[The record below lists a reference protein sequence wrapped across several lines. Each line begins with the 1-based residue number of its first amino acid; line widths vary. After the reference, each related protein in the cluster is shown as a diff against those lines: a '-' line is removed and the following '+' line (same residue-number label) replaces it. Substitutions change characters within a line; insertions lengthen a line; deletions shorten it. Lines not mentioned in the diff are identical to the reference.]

1 MSFIIMIIRKI
12 LKNKSMS
19 LCLLLGMVLAVS
31 LFSSIPMYTQAILQ
45 KALIK
50 QLDDSQKKD
59 SIFPGSYTISINQ
72 SNIKLEKKLA
82 EVEQRGDD
90 VYKDKDII
98 ASYNKRL
105 DSLKKMNDYINK
117 NTERLINL
125 PALAKLHSYNSNIR
139 AVLTGEEGEEAAID
153 EEDERNI
160 KRGRLLSVSDIDK
173 HIKLVDGKMP
183 SKTPVNDAYE
193 VLVSELALKNF
204 RITLGQEITLKDTNL
219 HKPLDPI
226 KVRPVGVFKEKDPDN
241 MFWYFKIAETA
252 SKCFVIDETVM
263 ENQILAKQPQLAVES
278 KWFFAFDYNKIEF
291 SKLNYLF
298 GGHNTLIKTL
308 SDLSYDNTAY
318 SDVPLITQTSVFKS
332 ESTKTSQMLLSLYIP
347 LLIMLSLYI
356 CMVSKLV
363 IEREKNEISVLGGR
377 GINRRQVASIYTV
390 QGLLLGLVALLT
402 GPFIGMILVKF
413 IGLSSGF
420 LEFSSRK
427 PLPTYLN
434 SSTYLYSVLAV
445 ILSVLM
451 MVIPAFLAGKTSIVT
466 LKQSLARKS
475 RFTFWEKY
483 CLDIILL
490 GLSAYGYYTFIK
502 RMESLEITHAS
513 AIEIEIDPLLF
524 IVPMLFIIGLGLFLM
539 RFYPIFI
546 RFIHWAG
553 KRFWPVEMHIPL
565 NQVSRS
571 LRSYHFLIIFLIM
584 TLSMGIFSATTARTI
599 NRNLE
604 EKIMYINGSDL
615 VIQPEWLK
623 TAGGMQLIHRNSV
636 RHSLEVDMLNDPTD
650 TMFEF
655 IEPDFNAYKKLDGVE
670 SAARIFNWNGIGV
683 YSKSLAGSARLMG
696 IDANEF
702 AKTAW
707 FRKGLLK
714 YNYYDYLNLL
724 GSEKTACLIS
734 RPLSKAMD
742 VKVGDTIQ
750 VSWPKTEKPLGDLT
764 ICGIVDYWPSWS
776 PYLTLDY
783 PEGTMPELII
793 TNLSYAQELY
803 HLKPYDIWLKL
814 KPGASVEQVYKNIQK
829 KNLKIDK
836 ITNSLQEISEKKN
849 EPNTLTINGSLTLG
863 FIVSGIVCF
872 LGFLI
877 YWILSIKSRTLQFG
891 IFRAMGLPVKKLIGM
906 AVFEQL
912 LISAVASVIGT
923 LIGLVASRL
932 FVPFFQIAIDA
943 KSQVPPF
950 RVSSNSGDR
959 LEIYLIVGF
968 MLLLCMFIIGFI
980 LTRIK
985 ANQAIKLG
993 EE

>member
-1 MSFIIMIIRKI
+1 
-12 LKNKSMS
+12 
-19 LCLLLGMVLAVS
+19 MVLAVS
-31 LFSSIPMYTQAILQ
+31 LLSSIPMYTQAILQ
-45 KALIK
+45 KSLIK

-59 SIFPGSYTISINQ
+59 SVFPGSYTISITQ
-72 SNIKLEKKLA
+72 SNIKIEKKLA

-90 VYKDKDII
+90 VYKDKDVI
-98 ASYNKRL
+98 AYYNKRL

-117 NTERLINL
+117 NTESMINL
-125 PALAKLHSYNSNIR
+125 PTLAKLHLYNTDIR
-139 AVLTGEEGEEAAID
+139 AVLTGEEGLKD
-153 EEDERNI
+153 TRNA
-160 KRGRLLSVSDIDK
+160 RLLSVSDLDK

-183 SKTPVNDAYE
+183 SKTPVNDIYE
-193 VLVSELALKNF
+193 VLVSELALKDYG
-204 RITLGQEITLKDTNL
+204 ITLGQEITLKDQ
-219 HKPLDPI
+219 KPKNTLDPI
-226 KVRPVGVFKEKDPDN
+226 KVRPVGVYKEKDPDN
-241 MFWYFKIAETA
+241 MFWYFKTAETA
-252 SKCFVIDETVM
+252 SKCFVIDESLM
-263 ENQILAKQPQLAVES
+263 ENQILSKQPQLAVES
-278 KWFFAFDYNKIEF
+278 KWFFAFDYHKIEF

-298 GGHNTLIKTL
+298 GGHNTITNTL
-308 SDLSYDNTAY
+308 NDLSYDNTAY

-356 CMVSKLV
+356 CMVSKLI
-363 IEREKNEISVLGGR
+363 IEREKNEISILDGR
-377 GINRRQVASIYTV
+377 GINRIQVASIYTV
-390 QGLLLGLVALLT
+390 QGLLLGLVALLI

-420 LEFSSRK
+420 MEFSGRK

-434 SSTYLYSVLAV
+434 GSTYLYSVLAV
-445 ILSVLM
+445 LLSVIM
-451 MVIPAFLAGKTSIVT
+451 MVIPAFLAGKTSIVN

-475 RFTFWEKY
+475 RFTFWEKF

-490 GLSAYGYYTFIK
+490 GLSAYGYYTFVN
-502 RMESLEITHAS
+502 RMENLQLTNAS
-513 AIEIEIDPLLF
+513 AVEIEIDPLLF

-553 KRFWPVEMHIPL
+553 KRFWPVEIHIPL

-584 TLSMGIFSATTARTI
+584 TLSMGIFSATAARTI

-604 EKIMYINGSDL
+604 EKIMYMNGSNL
-615 VIQPEWLK
+615 VVRPTWFK
-623 TAGGMQLIHRNSV
+623 TTAEGGLFLRNQA
-636 RHSLEVDMLNDPTD
+636 RNAFDIDMFNDRYD

-683 YSKSLAGSARLMG
+683 YSKSSAGNARLMG
-696 IDANEF
+696 IDTDDF

-707 FRKGLLK
+707 FRKGLLG
-714 YNYYDYLNLL
+714 NGFYDYLNAL

-734 RPLSKAMD
+734 KQLSRAMD
-742 VKVGDTIQ
+742 INVGDTIQ
-750 VSWPKTEKPLGDLT
+750 VSRPTDPEPLGDLT
-764 ICGIVDYWPSWS
+764 VYGIVDYWPSWS
-776 PYLTLDY
+776 PYLTEDNS
-783 PEGTMPELII
+783 EGTMPELII
-793 TNLSYAQELY
+793 TNLSYSQQLY

-814 KPGASVEQVYKNIQK
+814 KPGVSVEQVYKDIEK
-829 KNLKIDK
+829 KGIKVTN
-836 ITNSLQEISEKKN
+836 ITNSMQEISEKKN

-968 MLLLCMFIIGFI
+968 MLLLCMLIIGFI
-980 LTRIK
+980 LSKIK

>member
-1 MSFIIMIIRKI
+1 MSFIIMVIRKI
-12 LKNKSMS
+12 LKNKSLS
-19 LCLLLGMVLAVS
+19 VCLLLGMVLAVS

-50 QLDDSQKKD
+50 HLDDSQKKD
-59 SIFPGSYTISINQ
+59 SVFPGSYTISITQ
-72 SNIKLEKKLA
+72 SNIKIEKKLA

-90 VYKDKDII
+90 VYKDKDVI
-98 ASYNKRL
+98 AYYNKRL

-117 NTERLINL
+117 NTEGLINL
-125 PALAKLHSYNSNIR
+125 PTLAKLHSYNTDIR
-139 AVLTGEEGEEAAID
+139 AVLAGEKGEEDAT
-153 EEDERNI
+153 NI
-160 KRGRLLSVSDIDK
+160 KRGRLLSVSDLDK

-183 SKTPVNDAYE
+183 SKTPVNGVYE
-193 VLVSELALKNF
+193 VLVSELALKDF
-204 RITLGQEITLKDTNL
+204 RITLGQEITLKDT
-219 HKPLDPI
+219 KPQKTLDPI

-252 SKCFVIDETVM
+252 SKCFVIDEALL
-263 ENQILAKQPQLAVES
+263 ENEILTKQPQLAVES
-278 KWFFAFDYNKIEF
+278 KWFFAFDYHKMEF
-291 SKLNYLF
+291 SKLSYLF
-298 GGHNTLIKTL
+298 GGHDNIINTLN
-308 SDLSYDNTAY
+308 DLAYDNTAY
-318 SDVPLITQTSVFKS
+318 TDAPIIAQTSIFKS

-347 LLIMLSLYI
+347 LLIMLGLFI
-356 CMVSKLV
+356 CMVSKLI

-377 GINRRQVASIYTV
+377 GIKRIQVSSIYTV
-390 QGLLLGLVALLT
+390 QGLLLGLVALLI

-420 LEFSSRK
+420 MEFSSRK
-427 PLPTYLN
+427 PLPTFLN
-434 SSTYLYSVLAV
+434 GSTYLYSVLAV
-445 ILSVLM
+445 ILSVIM
-451 MVIPAFLAGKTSIVT
+451 MVIPAFLAGKTSIVN

-475 RFTFWEKY
+475 RFTFWEKF

-490 GLSAYGYYTFIK
+490 GLSAYGYYTFVK
-502 RMESLEITHAS
+502 RMENLQLTHAS

-524 IVPMLFIIGLGLFLM
+524 IVPMLFILGLGLFLM

-553 KRFWPVEMHIPL
+553 KRFWPVEIHIPL

-571 LRSYHFLIIFLIM
+571 LRSYHFLIIFLIL
-584 TLSMGIFSATTARTI
+584 TLSMGIFSATAARTI

-604 EKIMYINGSDL
+604 EKIMYMNGSDL
-615 VIQPEWLK
+615 VVQPSWFK
-623 TAGGMQLIHRNSV
+623 MTSDGYGPIFRNNG
-636 RHSLEVDMLNDPTD
+636 RHSLVVDAINDPSD
-650 TMFEF
+650 TMFTF

-683 YSKSLAGSARLMG
+683 NFKSLTSDARLMG
-696 IDANEF
+696 IDTDDF

-707 FRKGLLK
+707 FRKGLLG
-714 YNYYDYLNLL
+714 NGFYDYLNAL
-724 GSEKTACLIS
+724 GSERTACLIS
-734 RPLSKAMD
+734 KPLSKAMD
-742 VKVGDTIQ
+742 IKVGDTIQ
-750 VSWPKTEKPLGDLT
+750 VKRPSTGELLGDLT
-764 ICGIVDYWPSWS
+764 IYGIVDYWPSWNS
-776 PYLTLDY
+776 YLISDY

-814 KPGASVEQVYKNIQK
+814 KPGASVQQVYKDIQK

-836 ITNSLQEISEKKN
+836 ITNSQQEIADKKN
-849 EPNTLTINGSLTLG
+849 EPNTLTVNGSLTLG

-959 LEIYLIVGF
+959 LEIYLIIGF

-980 LTRIK
+980 LSRIK